1 MNLIF
6 LYDEFMRVPLGME
19 GNPVYIFDNTLSEGY
34 ELSEKI
40 IENRYFLAKE
50 AGAEI
55 YQGNTYEI
63 LQEIHSQNPISKI
76 TTKATFRPVYQEKL
90 QEEKKQGLDPFDK
103 DLKGETSLMEP
114 CFIVALREIMQKAS
128 TKEIKITSKRH

>member
-1 MNLIF
+1 MNLVY

-50 AGAEI
+50 AGAEV

-76 TTKATFRPVYQEKL
+76 TTKATFRPVYQELFQKL
-90 QEEKKQGLDPFDK
+90 GNAYDVEQLPDYFLLQDNYLHPAKRFFQYWNKIKKN
-103 DLKGETSLMEP
+103 LKY
-114 CFIVALREIMQKAS
+114 
-128 TKEIKITSKRH
+128 

>member
-1 MNLIF
+1 MNLVY

-40 IENRYFLAKE
+40 IENRYFLARD

-76 TTKATFRPVYQEKL
+76 ITKATFRPVYQELFQKL
-90 QEEKKQGLDPFDK
+90 GDAYDVEQLPDYFLLQDNYLHPAKRFFQYWNKIKKN
-103 DLKGETSLMEP
+103 LKY
-114 CFIVALREIMQKAS
+114 
-128 TKEIKITSKRH
+128 

>member
-1 MNLIF
+1 MNLIY
-6 LYDEFMRVPLGME
+6 LYDEFMRVPLGIE
-19 GNPVYIFDNTLSEGY
+19 GNHVYIFDNALSEGY

-76 TTKATFRPVYQEKL
+76 TTKATFRPVYQELFQKL
-90 QEEKKQGLDPFDK
+90 GDAYDVEQLPDYFLLQDNYLHPAKRFFQYWNKIKKN
-103 DLKGETSLMEP
+103 LKY
-114 CFIVALREIMQKAS
+114 
-128 TKEIKITSKRH
+128 

>member
-1 MNLIF
+1 MNLVF

-50 AGAEI
+50 AGAEV

-76 TTKATFRPVYQEKL
+76 TTKATFRPVYQELFQKL
-90 QEEKKQGLDPFDK
+90 GDAYDVEQLPDFFLLQDNYLHPAKRFFQYWNKIKKN
-103 DLKGETSLMEP
+103 LKY
-114 CFIVALREIMQKAS
+114 
-128 TKEIKITSKRH
+128 

>member
-1 MNLIF
+1 MNLIY

-34 ELSEKI
+34 KLSEKI

-55 YQGNTYEI
+55 YHGNTYEI

-76 TTKATFRPVYQEKL
+76 ITKATFRPVYQELFQKL
-90 QEEKKQGLDPFDK
+90 GDAYEVEQLPDYFLLQDNYLHPAKRFFQYWNKIKKN
-103 DLKGETSLMEP
+103 LKY
-114 CFIVALREIMQKAS
+114 
-128 TKEIKITSKRH
+128 

>member
-1 MNLIF
+1 MNLIY
-6 LYDEFMRVPLGME
+6 LYDEFMRVPLGMD
-19 GNPVYIFDNTLSEGY
+19 GNPVYIFDNSLSEGY

-76 TTKATFRPVYQEKL
+76 TTKATFRPVYQELFQKL
-90 QEEKKQGLDPFDK
+90 GDAYDVEQLPDYFLLQDNYLHPAKRFFQYWNKIKKN
-103 DLKGETSLMEP
+103 LKY
-114 CFIVALREIMQKAS
+114 
-128 TKEIKITSKRH
+128 

>member
-1 MNLIF
+1 MNLIY

-40 IENRYFLAKE
+40 IENRNFLAKE
-50 AGAEI
+50 AGAKI

-76 TTKATFRPVYQEKL
+76 TTKATFRPVYQELFQKL
-90 QEEKKQGLDPFDK
+90 GDAYDVEQLPDYFLLQDNYLHPAKRFFQYWNKIKKN
-103 DLKGETSLMEP
+103 LKY
-114 CFIVALREIMQKAS
+114 
-128 TKEIKITSKRH
+128 

>member
-1 MNLIF
+1 MNLVY
-6 LYDEFMRVPLGME
+6 LYDEFMRVPLGIE

-76 TTKATFRPVYQEKL
+76 TTKATFRPVYQELFQKL
-90 QEEKKQGLDPFDK
+90 GDAYDVEQLPDFFLLQDNYLHPAKRFFQYWNKIKKN
-103 DLKGETSLMEP
+103 LKY
-114 CFIVALREIMQKAS
+114 
-128 TKEIKITSKRH
+128 

>member
-1 MNLIF
+1 MNLVY
-6 LYDEFMRVPLGME
+6 LYDEFMRVPLGIE
-19 GNPVYIFDNTLSEGY
+19 GDPVYIFDNSLSEGY

-76 TTKATFRPVYQEKL
+76 TTKATFRPVYQELFQKL
-90 QEEKKQGLDPFDK
+90 GDAYDVEQLPDYFLLQDNYLHPAKRFFQYWNKIKKN
-103 DLKGETSLMEP
+103 LKY
-114 CFIVALREIMQKAS
+114 
-128 TKEIKITSKRH
+128 

>member
-1 MNLIF
+1 MNLIY
-6 LYDEFMRVPLGME
+6 LYDEFMRVPLSME
-19 GNPVYIFDNTLSEGY
+19 GKPVYIFDNTLSEGY

-76 TTKATFRPVYQEKL
+76 ITKATFRPVYQELFQKL
-90 QEEKKQGLDPFDK
+90 GDAYDVEQLPDYFLLQDNYLHPAKRFFQYWNKIKKN
-103 DLKGETSLMEP
+103 LKY
-114 CFIVALREIMQKAS
+114 
-128 TKEIKITSKRH
+128 

>member
-1 MNLIF
+1 MNLVY
-6 LYDEFMRVPLGME
+6 LYDEFMRVPLGTE

-76 TTKATFRPVYQEKL
+76 TTKATFRPVYQELFQKL
-90 QEEKKQGLDPFDK
+90 GDAYDVEQLPDFFLLQDNYLHPAKRFFQYWNKIKKN
-103 DLKGETSLMEP
+103 LKY
-114 CFIVALREIMQKAS
+114 
-128 TKEIKITSKRH
+128 

>member
-6 LYDEFMRVPLGME
+6 LYDEFMRVPLDME

-76 TTKATFRPVYQEKL
+76 TTKATFRPVYQELFQKL
-90 QEEKKQGLDPFDK
+90 GDAYEVEQLPDYFLLQDNYLHPAKRFFQYWNKIKKN
-103 DLKGETSLMEP
+103 LKY
-114 CFIVALREIMQKAS
+114 
-128 TKEIKITSKRH
+128 

>member
-1 MNLIF
+1 MNLVF

-40 IENRYFLAKE
+40 IENRYFMAKE

-76 TTKATFRPVYQEKL
+76 ITKATFRPVYQELFQKL
-90 QEEKKQGLDPFDK
+90 GDAFEVEQLPDYFLLQDNYLHPAKRFFQYWNKIKKN
-103 DLKGETSLMEP
+103 LKY
-114 CFIVALREIMQKAS
+114 
-128 TKEIKITSKRH
+128 

>member
-1 MNLIF
+1 MNLVY
-6 LYDEFMRVPLGME
+6 LYDEFMRMPLGMK
-19 GNPVYIFDNTLSEGY
+19 GNSVYIFDNTLSEGY

-76 TTKATFRPVYQEKL
+76 TTKATFRPVYQELFQKL
-90 QEEKKQGLDPFDK
+90 GDAYDVEQLPDYFLLQDNYLHPAKRFFQYWNKIKKY
-103 DLKGETSLMEP
+103 LKY
-114 CFIVALREIMQKAS
+114 
-128 TKEIKITSKRH
+128 

>member
-1 MNLIF
+1 MNLVF

-34 ELSEKI
+34 KLSEKI

-55 YQGNTYEI
+55 YQGNTYEV

-76 TTKATFRPVYQEKL
+76 TTKATFRPVYQELFQKL
-90 QEEKKQGLDPFDK
+90 GDAYDVEQLPDYFLLQDNYLHPAKRFFQYWNKIKKN
-103 DLKGETSLMEP
+103 LKY
-114 CFIVALREIMQKAS
+114 
-128 TKEIKITSKRH
+128 

>member
-1 MNLIF
+1 MNLVY
-6 LYDEFMRVPLGME
+6 LYDEFMRVPLGIE

-40 IENRYFLAKE
+40 IENRYFMAKE

-76 TTKATFRPVYQEKL
+76 TTKATFRPVYQELFQKL
-90 QEEKKQGLDPFDK
+90 GDAYDVEQLPDYFLIQDNYLHPAKRFFQYWNKIKKN
-103 DLKGETSLMEP
+103 LKY
-114 CFIVALREIMQKAS
+114 
-128 TKEIKITSKRH
+128 

>member
-1 MNLIF
+1 MNLVY
-6 LYDEFMRVPLGME
+6 LYDEFMRVPLGTE

-55 YQGNTYEI
+55 YQGDTYEI

-76 TTKATFRPVYQEKL
+76 TTKATFRPVYQELFQKL
-90 QEEKKQGLDPFDK
+90 GDTYDVEQLPDYFLLQDNYLHPAKRFFQYWNKIKKN
-103 DLKGETSLMEP
+103 LKY
-114 CFIVALREIMQKAS
+114 
-128 TKEIKITSKRH
+128 

>member
-1 MNLIF
+1 MNLIY
-6 LYDEFMRVPLGME
+6 LYDEFMRVPLSME

-76 TTKATFRPVYQEKL
+76 TTKATFRPVYQELFQKL
-90 QEEKKQGLDPFDK
+90 GDAYDVEQLPDYFLLQDNFLHPAKRFFQYWNKIKKN
-103 DLKGETSLMEP
+103 LKY
-114 CFIVALREIMQKAS
+114 
-128 TKEIKITSKRH
+128 

>member
-1 MNLIF
+1 MNLVF
-6 LYDEFMRVPLGME
+6 LYDEFMRVPLSME

-76 TTKATFRPVYQEKL
+76 TTKATFRPVYQELFQKL
-90 QEEKKQGLDPFDK
+90 GDAYDVEQLPDYFLLQDNYLHPAKRFFQYWNKIKKN
-103 DLKGETSLMEP
+103 LKY
-114 CFIVALREIMQKAS
+114 
-128 TKEIKITSKRH
+128 

>member
-1 MNLIF
+1 MNLIY
-6 LYDEFMRVPLGME
+6 LYDEFMRAPLGMD
-19 GNPVYIFDNTLSEGY
+19 GNPVYIFDNSLSEGY

-50 AGAEI
+50 AGAEV

-76 TTKATFRPVYQEKL
+76 TTKATFRPVYQELFQKL
-90 QEEKKQGLDPFDK
+90 GDAYDVEQLPDYFLLQDNYLHPAKRFFQYWNKIKKN
-103 DLKGETSLMEP
+103 LKY
-114 CFIVALREIMQKAS
+114 
-128 TKEIKITSKRH
+128 

>member
-1 MNLIF
+1 MNLVY
-6 LYDEFMRVPLGME
+6 LYDEFMRVPLGIE
-19 GNPVYIFDNTLSEGY
+19 GNPVYIFDNTLSDGY

-40 IENRYFLAKE
+40 IENRYFMAKE

-76 TTKATFRPVYQEKL
+76 TTKATFRPVYQELFQKL
-90 QEEKKQGLDPFDK
+90 GNAYDVEQLPDYFLLQDNYLHPAKRFFQYWNKIKKN
-103 DLKGETSLMEP
+103 LKY
-114 CFIVALREIMQKAS
+114 
-128 TKEIKITSKRH
+128 

>member
-1 MNLIF
+1 MNLVY

-55 YQGNTYEI
+55 YQGDTYEI

-76 TTKATFRPVYQEKL
+76 TTKATFRPVYQELFQKL
-90 QEEKKQGLDPFDK
+90 GDAYDVEQLPDYFLLQDNYLHPAKRFFQYWNKIKKY
-103 DLKGETSLMEP
+103 LKY
-114 CFIVALREIMQKAS
+114 
-128 TKEIKITSKRH
+128 

>member
-6 LYDEFMRVPLGME
+6 LYDEFMRVPLGMD
-19 GNPVYIFDNTLSEGY
+19 GNPVYIFDNSLSEGY

-76 TTKATFRPVYQEKL
+76 TTKATFRPVYQELFQKL
-90 QEEKKQGLDPFDK
+90 GDAYDVEQLPDYFLLQDNYLHPAKRFFQYWNKIKKN
-103 DLKGETSLMEP
+103 LKY
-114 CFIVALREIMQKAS
+114 
-128 TKEIKITSKRH
+128 

>member
-1 MNLIF
+1 MNLIY

-40 IENRYFLAKE
+40 IENRYFMAKE
-50 AGAEI
+50 SGAEI

-76 TTKATFRPVYQEKL
+76 TTKATFRPVYQELFQKL
-90 QEEKKQGLDPFDK
+90 GDAYDVEQLPDYFLLQDNYLHPAKRFFQYWNKIKKN
-103 DLKGETSLMEP
+103 LKY
-114 CFIVALREIMQKAS
+114 
-128 TKEIKITSKRH
+128 

>member
-1 MNLIF
+1 MNLIY
-6 LYDEFMRVPLGME
+6 LYDELMRVPLGIE

-76 TTKATFRPVYQEKL
+76 TTKATFRPVYQELFQKL
-90 QEEKKQGLDPFDK
+90 GDAYDVEQLPDYFLLQDNYLHPAKRFFQYWNKIKKN
-103 DLKGETSLMEP
+103 LKY
-114 CFIVALREIMQKAS
+114 
-128 TKEIKITSKRH
+128 

>member
-6 LYDEFMRVPLGME
+6 LYDEFMRVPLGIE

-63 LQEIHSQNPISKI
+63 LQEIHGQNPISKI
-76 TTKATFRPVYQEKL
+76 TTKATFRPVYQELFQKL
-90 QEEKKQGLDPFDK
+90 GDAYDVEQLPDYLLLQDNYLHPAKRFFQYWNKIKKN
-103 DLKGETSLMEP
+103 LKY
-114 CFIVALREIMQKAS
+114 
-128 TKEIKITSKRH
+128 

>member
-1 MNLIF
+1 MNLVY

-76 TTKATFRPVYQEKL
+76 TTKATFRPVYQELFQKL
-90 QEEKKQGLDPFDK
+90 GDAYDVEQLPDYFLLQDNYLHPAKRFFQYSNKIKKN
-103 DLKGETSLMEP
+103 LKY
-114 CFIVALREIMQKAS
+114 
-128 TKEIKITSKRH
+128 

>member
-1 MNLIF
+1 MNLIY
-6 LYDEFMRVPLGME
+6 LYDEFMRVPLGIE
-19 GNPVYIFDNTLSEGY
+19 GNPVCIFDNALSEGY

-76 TTKATFRPVYQEKL
+76 ITKATFRPVYQELFQKL
-90 QEEKKQGLDPFDK
+90 GDAYDVEQLPDYFLLQDNYLHPAKRFFQYWNKIKKN
-103 DLKGETSLMEP
+103 LKY
-114 CFIVALREIMQKAS
+114 
-128 TKEIKITSKRH
+128 

>member
-19 GNPVYIFDNTLSEGY
+19 GNRVYIFDNSLSEGY

-50 AGAEI
+50 AGAEV

-63 LQEIHSQNPISKI
+63 LQEIHNQNPISKI
-76 TTKATFRPVYQEKL
+76 TTKATFRPVYQELFQKL
-90 QEEKKQGLDPFDK
+90 GDAYDVEQLPDYFLIQDNYLHPAKRFFQYWNKIKKN
-103 DLKGETSLMEP
+103 LKY
-114 CFIVALREIMQKAS
+114 
-128 TKEIKITSKRH
+128 

>member
-6 LYDEFMRVPLGME
+6 LYDEFMRVPVGME

-55 YQGNTYEI
+55 YQGNTYEV

-76 TTKATFRPVYQEKL
+76 TTKATFRPVYQELFQKL
-90 QEEKKQGLDPFDK
+90 GDAYDVDQLPDYFLIQDNYLHPAKRFFQYWNKIKKN
-103 DLKGETSLMEP
+103 LKY
-114 CFIVALREIMQKAS
+114 
-128 TKEIKITSKRH
+128 

>member
-1 MNLIF
+1 MNLVY

-19 GNPVYIFDNTLSEGY
+19 GNPVYIFDSTLSEGY

-50 AGAEI
+50 AGAQI

-76 TTKATFRPVYQEKL
+76 LTKATFRPVYQELFQKL
-90 QEEKKQGLDPFDK
+90 GDAYDVEQLPDYFLLQDNYLHPAKRFFQYWNKIKKN
-103 DLKGETSLMEP
+103 LKY
-114 CFIVALREIMQKAS
+114 
-128 TKEIKITSKRH
+128 

>member
-76 TTKATFRPVYQEKL
+76 TTKATFRPVYQELFQKL
-90 QEEKKQGLDPFDK
+90 GDAYDIEQLPDYFLLQDNYLHPAKRFFQYWNKIKKN
-103 DLKGETSLMEP
+103 LKY
-114 CFIVALREIMQKAS
+114 
-128 TKEIKITSKRH
+128 

>member
-1 MNLIF
+1 MNLVY
-6 LYDEFMRVPLGME
+6 LYDEFMGVPLGME

-76 TTKATFRPVYQEKL
+76 TTKATFRPVYQELFQKL
-90 QEEKKQGLDPFDK
+90 GDAYDVEQLPDYFLLQDNYLHPAKRFFQYWNKIKKN
-103 DLKGETSLMEP
+103 LKY
-114 CFIVALREIMQKAS
+114 
-128 TKEIKITSKRH
+128 

>member
-1 MNLIF
+1 MNLIY
-6 LYDEFMRVPLGME
+6 LYDEFMRVPLGIE
-19 GNPVYIFDNTLSEGY
+19 GKPVYIFDNALSEGY

-40 IENRYFLAKE
+40 IENRYFMAKE

-76 TTKATFRPVYQEKL
+76 TTKATFRPVYQELFQKL
-90 QEEKKQGLDPFDK
+90 GDAYDVEQLPDYFLLQDNYLHPAKRFFQYWNKIKKN
-103 DLKGETSLMEP
+103 LKY
-114 CFIVALREIMQKAS
+114 
-128 TKEIKITSKRH
+128 

>member
-1 MNLIF
+1 MNLIY
-6 LYDEFMRVPLGME
+6 LYDEFMRVPLGIE
-19 GNPVYIFDNTLSEGY
+19 GNPLYIFDNTLSEGY

-40 IENRYFLAKE
+40 IENRYFMAKE

-76 TTKATFRPVYQEKL
+76 TTKATFRPVYQELFQKL
-90 QEEKKQGLDPFDK
+90 GDAYDVEQLPDYFLLQDNYLHPAKRFFQYWNKIKKN
-103 DLKGETSLMEP
+103 LKY
-114 CFIVALREIMQKAS
+114 
-128 TKEIKITSKRH
+128 

>member
-1 MNLIF
+1 MNLVY

-40 IENRYFLAKE
+40 IENRYFMAKE

-76 TTKATFRPVYQEKL
+76 TTKATFRPVYQELFQKL
-90 QEEKKQGLDPFDK
+90 GDAYDVEQLPDYFLLQDNYLHPAKRFFQYWNKIKKN
-103 DLKGETSLMEP
+103 LKY
-114 CFIVALREIMQKAS
+114 
-128 TKEIKITSKRH
+128 

>member
-1 MNLIF
+1 MNLVF

-76 TTKATFRPVYQEKL
+76 TTKATFRPVYQELFQKL
-90 QEEKKQGLDPFDK
+90 GDAYDVEQLPDFFLLQDNYLHPAKRFFQYWNKIKKN
-103 DLKGETSLMEP
+103 LKY
-114 CFIVALREIMQKAS
+114 
-128 TKEIKITSKRH
+128 